1 MEKEFNS
8 KEYQSL
14 IVRLGNKTHSREE
27 RYLISFAA
35 DFERFLQS
43 GEWFVN
49 NLEKAKEVSNT
60 YWEFISAFESL
71 KEKMSEFRWSSDFL
85 KKKGINFPK
94 IQRLYFAVAAASV

>member
-35 DFERFLQS
+35 DFERFLQC
-43 GEWFVN
+43 ENWFVN
-49 NLEKAKEVSNT
+49 NTAKAKEVSNT
-60 YWEFISAFESL
+60 YWEFLSAFESL
-71 KEKMSEFRWSSDFL
+71 KERMKEFRWSSDFL

-94 IQRLYFAVAAASV
+94 IQRLYFAVV